1 MRENRRLTTAVA
13 ELEVQLEA
21 SQALLPTGNKVID
34 TSVSAETKR
43 PAPNNAGPVAPE
55 SSTPVLAT
63 PQPAGV
69 KPSMTISSGAWFVNV
84 SSYSTRAAAEKWV
97 DKVRPDA
104 GNVIVSASTREGKTY
119 YRVRVIG
126 LANKSA
132 AAQVARKLEATLGLD
147 KLWVGHE

>member
-1 MRENRRLTTAVA
+1 
-13 ELEVQLEA
+13 
-21 SQALLPTGNKVID
+21 
-34 TSVSAETKR
+34 
-43 PAPNNAGPVAPE
+43 
-55 SSTPVLAT
+55 
-63 PQPAGV
+63 
-69 KPSMTISSGAWFVNV
+69 MTVSSGAWFVNV

-97 DKVRPDA
+97 DKVHPDA

-132 AAQVARKLEATLGLD
+132 AAQVARKLEAELTLD